1 MPLKLRIEKIWKRDG
16 YCTVSSACTLS
27 NRMVSCSAMVQS
39 GEVEFLSTIS
49 AWTARMAAV
58 LIALTVV
65 ASYATDAFAY
75 DPYANDM
82 ALGEQHEINYP
93 AHDAFLIVQ
102 DALRGDG
109 ILFEVQNANTLFT
122 YWKDVDAN
130 VSFFASLMGRIP
142 RYRYEIEVIPD
153 GSHRSRIIANVRGEN
168 MDESQLATYKAS
180 NHIHLFEDV
189 DKLAKTYSLP
199 SETPAA
205 GGVNFVLLP
214 NEDLKGLAKRATGN
228 ADNWQQIAKD
238 NGIQSPSDVT
248 PFQTIWVRNSLLAR
262 QATGPQAPAGH

>member
-130 VSFFASLMGRIP
+130 VSFFASLMGRI
-142 RYRYEIEVIPD
+142 
-153 GSHRSRIIANVRGEN
+153 
-168 MDESQLATYKAS
+168 SQLATYKAS